1 MNTNVTIHPIRI
13 DFHVTEQIERYVFV
27 YLIEAGAC
35 YLIDSGVAGSEAQI
49 AQYMKSIGRDLSEV
63 RAVFLT
69 HAHPDHIGTAA
80 WLREH
85 TGSRIYASQG
95 ERGWIEDIDQQYR
108 QRPIPGFYRLAG
120 RSVPV
125 DVAVRGGDIVPL
137 EEGLSIEVIATPGH
151 SIDGV
156 SYRLGDAL
164 FLGDAVPVKGD
175 IPIYIDRDAAVRTL
189 QTIGALE
196 GIRHDHPAWDRTYQQ
211 AEIREKLADAM
222 SAIRTME
229 EQVRAILAEGG
240 ATDVAALTEL
250 VCRRLDMPQLRANPL
265 FQRTVAAHRPVGEG

>member
-1 MNTNVTIHPIRI
+1 MSTNMTIHPIRI

-35 YLIDSGVAGSEAQI
+35 YLIDSGVAGSETQI

-85 TGSRIYASQG
+85 TGCRIYASQG

-164 FLGDAVPVKGD
+164 FLGDAVPVRGD

-196 GIRHDHPAWDRTYQQ
+196 GIRHYHPAWDRTYQQ

-222 SAIRTME
+222 RVIRTME